1 MAGSELRTTFIP
13 LQLIITYEFEVN
25 TLVLSVGHIT
35 CTVNRTASLLDDH
48 INVKVQINAIH

>member
-13 LQLIITYEFEVN
+13 LQSIKYEVN
-25 TLVLSVGHIT
+25 TLVLSVRYIT

-48 INVKVQINAIH
+48 INVKVQVNAIH